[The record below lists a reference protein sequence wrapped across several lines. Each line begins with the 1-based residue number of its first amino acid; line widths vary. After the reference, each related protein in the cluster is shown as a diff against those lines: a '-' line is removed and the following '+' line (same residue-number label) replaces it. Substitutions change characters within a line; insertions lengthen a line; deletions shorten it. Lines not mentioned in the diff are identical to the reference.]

1 MIVRHKMLLLALVLV
16 LVAGCGSGPDVQ
28 TATVPAA
35 SSTPLPA
42 TVTPLPPAAT
52 PTSTLS
58 PTPTRDPALV
68 QQEALFQASL
78 QYLADDDAGANAVAR
93 SLQFAPGGTA
103 KAMCGPLAFAILRD
117 AGLVSKYTDLRDYW
131 LLNPREDGGLLERTF
146 PRTYFE
152 WLKVEKRIDAVDYR
166 QFPLLP
172 GDVLYL
178 YQGFIGEEYF
188 EHVMVVTRVDADGR
202 AYTVTNNYTDDGFVI
217 QEYMIYDP
225 ANPGEGIF
233 YEWTDPANTHLG
245 LTGFGGFDLWRP
257 KSLPYYADQ
266 GDPALVDAIDTA
278 LAAVGG
284 DWYAGI
290 RDVDGKVLYSRRA
303 NYRMSEPLAARLP
316 VAMLFFEALEA
327 QNISEVAAYIDSK
340 MFDGSSY
347 RTLLNNMLIHGQAE
361 AQASLIQA
369 ITYLGL
375 DVSGALQT
383 WGLQSTY
390 IAQNTT
396 SVEDLLILL
405 GGLYRNDMIPK
416 EGRQII
422 LDIMAGNYLDGPSLG
437 GDPLRETSPGG
448 YAIYNFPVARSINY
462 PLVSQLA
469 ILDGQDEVYLVGIFG
484 YQARSAP
491 ISFEKQEETMR
502 AILMALWEYLSQ
514 E

>member
-28 TATVPAA
+28 PAIVPAA
-35 SSTPLPA
+35 SSTSMPA
-42 TVTPLPPAAT
+42 IVTPLPPTAT

-58 PTPTRDPALV
+58 PTPTLDPALV

-78 QYLADDDAGANAVAR
+78 QYLAADDAEANAIAK

-117 AGLVSKYTDLRDYW
+117 AGLVSKYIDLRDYW
-131 LLNPREDGGLLERTF
+131 LLNPREDDVLLVRTF
-146 PRTYFE
+146 PLQFFD

-202 AYTVTNNYTDDGFVI
+202 AYTVTNNYTDEGFVI
-217 QEYMIYDP
+217 QEYMLYDP

-233 YEWTDPANTHLG
+233 YEWTDPANTRLG

-266 GDPALVDAIDTA
+266 GDPALADAIDGV
-278 LAAVGG
+278 LADAGG

-290 RDVDGKVLYSRRA
+290 QTVDGEVLSSRRA
-303 NYRMSEPLAARLP
+303 NYRLSEPLAARLP

-327 QNISEVAAYIDSK
+327 RNISPTTAYIDSQV
-340 MFDGSSY
+340 FDGSSF
-347 RTLLNNMLIHGQAE
+347 RKLLNTMLIHGQAE
-361 AQASLIQA
+361 AQASLVQA
-369 ITYLGL
+369 ISYLGL
-375 DVSGALQT
+375 NTYGALDA
-383 WGLQSTY
+383 WGLHSTF

-396 SVEDLLILL
+396 SVDDLLTLL
-405 GGLYRNDMIPK
+405 SGLYRNDMIP
-416 EGRQII
+416 EDGRQII
-422 LDIMAGNYLDGPSLG
+422 LDIMAGNYLDGPSLTA
-437 GDPLRETSPGG
+437 DPLRETSPGG
-448 YAIYNFPVARSINY
+448 YVIYNLPVSPGIGY
-462 PLVSQLA
+462 PLAGQLA
-469 ILDGQDEVYLVGIFG
+469 ILEGQDEVYLLGIFG
-484 YQARSAP
+484 YQTRSAP
-491 ISFEKQEETMR
+491 STFDELNETMG
-502 AILMALWEYLSQ
+502 AILTAFWDYLAQ